1 MVYLSGIIII
11 KGVFLCQ
18 NHIIVELVKQDH
30 TVKSLAEEYNV
41 SANTINRWIKQNKI
55 IKVDG
60 KNISYEKYVQME
72 KKLAEAQEELEIL
85 KRAAVLLGR
94 R

>member
-1 MVYLSGIIII
+1 M
-11 KGVFLCQ
+11 
-18 NHIIVELVKQDH
+18 
-30 TVKSLAEEYNV
+30 KSLAEEYNV

>member
-1 MVYLSGIIII
+1 MPKSYS
-11 KGVFLCQ
+11 KEFRES
-18 NHIIVELVKQDH
+18 IVELVKQGH
-30 TVKSLAEEYNV
+30 TVKSLTEEYNV
-41 SANTINRWIKQNKI
+41 SANTINRWIKQNKVI
-55 IKVDG
+55 NVDG